1 MIALQRSNLAIRKGL
16 TFGHAHPCLDA
27 FITFTTD
34 LQQDRHR
41 WMQITTVKLQN
52 GSRKNAMFI
61 SYLTYLWYYNL
72 FAWVN
77 SVMFLR
83 WPSCYAAVYGSN
95 HLWCFTWTHDAE
107 PSVLVT
113 QCDARWLT
121 SRHSP
126 AQCLLSSLLR
136 HTNIRVSDLKCFKE
150 TLKIPKIF

>member
-1 MIALQRSNLAIRKGL
+1 MGSGLSLFCDGPVPCSKRVWYWFVQAQNKHSQILFGSHDPCLYLISIELTCIKYNTIYNLYVVMIALQRSNLAIRKGL

-41 WMQITTVKLQN
+41 WMQSNAVQLQH

-77 SVMFLR
+77 SVFVV
-83 WPSCYAAVYGSN
+83 AN
-95 HLWCFTWTHDAE
+95 
-107 PSVLVT
+107 
-113 QCDARWLT
+113 
-121 SRHSP
+121 
-126 AQCLLSSLLR
+126 LLCCC
-136 HTNIRVSDLKCFKE
+136 IWK
-150 TLKIPKIF
+150 

>member
-41 WMQITTVKLQN
+41 WMQSREVQHQN

-61 SYLTYLWYYNL
+61 SYLTYLCGIIIYLPGSIL
-72 FAWVN
+72 FLW
-77 SVMFLR
+77 

-95 HLWCFTWTHDAE
+95 HL
-107 PSVLVT
+107 
-113 QCDARWLT
+113 
-121 SRHSP
+121 
-126 AQCLLSSLLR
+126 
-136 HTNIRVSDLKCFKE
+136 
-150 TLKIPKIF
+150 